1 MCTGRFRVEVGMDI
15 KKGSNQINK
24 MLVVQSDR

>member
-1 MCTGRFRVEVGMDI
+1 MWKGRFRLEVSMDI
-15 KKGSNQINK
+15 KKGSNQMNK